1 MMKIV
6 LLMKEYTGLHIDI
19 VNIVTMNGNFNR
31 KYYYDDGYRHNML
44 ESTYSEG

>member
-19 VNIVTMNGNFNR
+19 VNLITMNRNV
-31 KYYYDDGYRHNML
+31 L
-44 ESTYSEG
+44 IVSTITMKDTDII